1 MSELLYELLEY
12 GKVRLWKCDRRYYGE
27 LHLEIPADGVELI
40 AHESDS
46 LAGVLMRIKMQLA
59 GLAIASQDSR
69 SLGSSSI
76 EPARYAEQ

>member
-1 MSELLYELLEY
+1 MSELLYDLLEY
-12 GKVRLWKCDRRYYGE
+12 GEVRLWKCDRYYGE

-46 LAGVLMRIKMQLA
+46 LAGVLMRIKMQLS
-59 GLAIASQDSR
+59 GLANASQDCR
-69 SLGSSSI
+69 SLGNSSI

>member
-1 MSELLYELLEY
+1 MSELLYDLLEY
-12 GKVRLWKCDRRYYGE
+12 GEVRLWKCDQYYGE

-46 LAGVLMRIKMQLA
+46 LAGVLMRIKMNLS
-59 GLAIASQDSR
+59 GLANASQDCR

-76 EPARYAEQ
+76 EQDQSAEQ